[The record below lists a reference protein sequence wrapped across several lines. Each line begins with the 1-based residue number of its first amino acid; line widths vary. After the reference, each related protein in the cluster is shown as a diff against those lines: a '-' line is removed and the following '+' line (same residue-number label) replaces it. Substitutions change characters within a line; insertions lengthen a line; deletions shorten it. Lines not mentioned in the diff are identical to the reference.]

1 MKRTAVRALI
11 VQLVLISS
19 MSLVW
24 AQQDTDSSQAPPAA
38 DNTKVNQRDRNQ
50 SAPTAD
56 QQKETPAD
64 RQLAQ
69 QIRRALVKD
78 KSLSTNGHNV
88 KIIAQN
94 GMVTLKGPVD
104 SDTEKADDRSQGCT
118 NRRIRQ
124 GEQRNSGSVE
134 IALWQRLQSIRPP
147 SLQTNHRVN
156 DRKL

>member
-24 AQQDTDSSQAPPAA
+24 AQQDTDSSQTPPAA

-104 SDTEKADDRSQGCT
+104 SDTEKQTIEAKAGQIAGSDKVSSEIQVRS
-118 NRRIRQ
+118 
-124 GEQRNSGSVE
+124 
-134 IALWQRLQSIRPP
+134 
-147 SLQTNHRVN
+147 
-156 DRKL
+156 K